1 MGKGV
6 IFLPIQGLK
15 MFANYTAIILLGFV
29 IMGFLI
35 IGDIKMRQYSYSESV
50 TYEIPAPENLQ

>member
-1 MGKGV
+1 
-6 IFLPIQGLK
+6 

>member
-1 MGKGV
+1 MY
-6 IFLPIQGLK
+6 
-15 MFANYTAIILLGFV
+15 ANYIAIILLGFV

-35 IGDIKMRQYSYSESV
+35 IDDIKMRQYDYSESV